1 MQTLANDLK
10 AFARTSTNSAVGDAL
25 GFFLAVSVVLIPESE
40 APPSAGQ
47 ASQLS
52 QAPAGPPGASAV
64 VVPLVHSRRKKARPL
79 RRDNR
84 RDSPEVE
91 FPTFG
96 RETRKSRGEQPRRG
110 AALTRPEGWYQSPPR
125 SRGELPPSWRIQV
138 PSVFEKKML
147 STPDNLQSPRLL
159 VHKPA
164 LPTKTSEILV
174 PEHKRWR
181 WVVTL
186 LPFVILTFSCSGTTE
201 SCRMFPTSSLRTTA
215 IARGTSGEKSSGDS
229 VFMKY

>member
-1 MQTLANDLK
+1 MQTLTNDLK
-10 AFARTSTNSAVGDAL
+10 AFARTSTNGAVGEAL
-25 GFFLAVSVVLIPESE
+25 GFFLAVSTILIPESE
-40 APPSAGQ
+40 APSSAGQ

-52 QAPAGPPGASAV
+52 QAPAGPPGASAA
-64 VVPLVHSRRKKARPL
+64 VVPLVHSRRKKARPSG
-79 RRDNR
+79 RGSR
-84 RDSPEVE
+84 RDSTEVE
-91 FPTFG
+91 FPTSVRG
-96 RETRKSRGEQPRRG
+96 TRKSRGEQPRRG

-125 SRGELPPSWRIQV
+125 GHGEVPPSWRIQAPPV
-138 PSVFEKKML
+138 IEKKML
-147 STPDNLQSPRLL
+147 TTPDNLQSPRLL

-201 SCRMFPTSSLRTTA
+201 SCS
-215 IARGTSGEKSSGDS
+215 
-229 VFMKY
+229 